1 MKFVDEATVRVIA
14 GNGGNGCL
22 SFLREKFRPQG
33 GPDGGDGGNG
43 GSIYLIAKSGLNTLA
58 DFRFVR
64 QYRAKNGAGGAGK
77 DRFGKSGD
85 DLLIDV
91 PLGTIVSDAETNE
104 LIGDLVKQGE
114 RLLVGEGG
122 RRGLGNANFKS
133 STNRAPRR
141 TTLGKRGDERVIK
154 LELKVLADVG
164 LLGLPN
170 AGKSTL
176 LRAVSQARPKIA
188 DYPFTTLHPQLGVV
202 DVGHSSSFVIAD
214 IPGLIAGAAQ
224 GAGLG
229 IQFLKHLKRTRILL
243 HLVDIAPIDQQELV
257 PGIIEIER
265 ELSNFES
272 ALANKE
278 RWLVLNKID
287 IINPEMALEIETEL
301 KKKLSHSGKIYRISA
316 VSGQGCAKLTND
328 LMNRL
333 LQIDEESKIELDKIE
348 LKKHEPGTQDL
359 DNEWAQILKQ

>member
-1 MKFVDEATVRVIA
+1 MKFVDEATIRVIA
-14 GNGGNGCL
+14 GKGGNGCL
-22 SFLREKFRPQG
+22 SFLREKFRPKG

-43 GSIYLIAKSGLNTLA
+43 GSIYLVAKSGLNTLA

-64 QYRAKNGAGGAGK
+64 QYRAKSGDGGAGK
-77 DRFGKSGD
+77 DRFGKKGD

-91 PLGTIVSDAETNE
+91 PLGTLVSDAQTNE
-104 LIGDLVKQGE
+104 MIGDVTKQGD
-114 RLLVGEGG
+114 RLLVAEGG

-141 TTLGKRGDERVIK
+141 TTSGKMGDERLMK

-176 LRAVSQARPKIA
+176 LSAVSHARPKIA

-202 DVGHSSSFVIAD
+202 DIGHSSSFVIAD

-243 HLVDIAPIDQQELV
+243 HLVDITPINQKDLEQGV
-257 PGIIEIER
+257 TEIER
-265 ELSNFES
+265 ELSTFEPS
-272 ALANKE
+272 LADKE

-287 IINPEMALEIETEL
+287 TINQEMAIEIESEL
-301 KKKLSHSGKIYRISA
+301 KKKLSYSGQVYRISA
-316 VSGQGCAKLTND
+316 VTGEGCDKLTND

-333 LQIDEESKIELDKIE
+333 LQIDEAIKIELED
-348 LKKHEPGTQDL
+348 HESGAQDL
-359 DNEWAQILKQ
+359 DNAWDQVLKQ